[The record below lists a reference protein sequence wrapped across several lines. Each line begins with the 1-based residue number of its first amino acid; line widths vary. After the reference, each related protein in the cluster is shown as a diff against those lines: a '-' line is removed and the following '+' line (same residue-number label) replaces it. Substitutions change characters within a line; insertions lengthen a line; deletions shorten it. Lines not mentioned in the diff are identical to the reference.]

1 MCFFRK
7 KKAKS
12 IARASDPFGLEKR
25 RKDAEIIA
33 LNVKVGDMFHRSWSE
48 RRGSV
53 SLRLVADYTVT
64 RIDGDLITLEAPHEE
79 PLQLTKEDFK
89 YELTMFMTKIS

>member
-12 IARASDPFGLEKR
+12 IARDSDPFGLEKR

-48 RRGSV
+48 RRGSI